1 MLLLLLFTTA
11 VSGCQKGCD
20 CSSSV
25 TVCHAQTLRSVPI
38 LLDPRTKR
46 LDLAHNKITRLT
58 ADELSLYP
66 NLEYLSLANNSLT
79 HITPEAFSAL
89 PQLKHLDLSNNNLL
103 SLPRNVFIKLK
114 NLETLTLSNNELQ
127 LSPDTFAGLLA
138 LQRLELTSNRLA
150 YLPPSVFKGLKS
162 LEILD
167 LANNKLLALPAS
179 LLSTVPQL
187 KHLDASHNL
196 LSDLEAGQFS
206 ALRELETL
214 NLADNLISDINDG
227 ALFGMDNLTLLNMT
241 NNQLVR
247 LPGNT
252 WPLAKLQSLDLSG
265 NPFVALETA
274 SFDTLPS
281 LQFLNLSNCRN
292 LKSIHMAAFVS
303 MLSLQT
309 LDLSNCALTHIAPTA
324 FQPLPPLQL
333 LSLAGNRLDT
343 LPPTLRIST
352 VPFLNLNDNPW
363 DCSCE
368 LRALRLPSS
377 ALCASPESLEG
388 VPLNELDTCSILH
401 GMLLPLMLSILV
413 LFLIIILIC
422 ILLMKKPAPRRS
434 SIYHHQAL
442 INALSQKDF
451 YFDKGSLSPYTTSDE
466 SQDSAYES
474 PTSAFLPRSKM
485 PLPRPP
491 PNHKPP
497 TPVLPNENYR
507 ILTNYPVPMTQL

>member
-1 MLLLLLFTTA
+1 LMLMRKQAVLKTLFF
-11 VSGCQKGCD
+11 
-20 CSSSV
+20 
-25 TVCHAQTLRSVPI
+25 QTLSSR
-38 LLDPRTKR
+38 LLSNYHIFT
-46 LDLAHNKITRLT
+46 DL
-58 ADELSLYP
+58 EF
-66 NLEYLSLANNSLT
+66 LSLANNSLT

-303 MLSLQT
+303 MSSLRT

-474 PTSAFLPRSKM
+474 PTSAFLSRPKM